1 MLGNLIVN
9 ILERNEFEAL
19 IYFKLNLVI
28 SNDPLV
34 KPKEDLINQYDS
46 PDLVVM
52 TSILIPVY

>member
-46 PDLVVM
+46 PDLVLM